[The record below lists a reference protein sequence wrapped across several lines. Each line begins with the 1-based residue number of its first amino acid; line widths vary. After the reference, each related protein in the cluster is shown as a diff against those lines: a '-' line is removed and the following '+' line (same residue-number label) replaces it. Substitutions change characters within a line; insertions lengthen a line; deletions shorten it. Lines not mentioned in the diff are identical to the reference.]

1 MSEIKNKDNLLNSSN
16 IGIALS
22 GGGIRATIFHLG
34 VFEWLAT
41 KNLFE
46 KISRISSV
54 SGASMCVGLIYSHN
68 DLKWP
73 SSKEY
78 LEIVLPKIKKTLE
91 SVDLQTAA
99 ILKLI
104 ISPHYWN
111 KKANLLAKLLES
123 KWNINGS
130 LQNLENKPMWYVNC
144 TTFETG
150 KRFRFSKE
158 NMGDYIL
165 GFSQNPNIP
174 LSEIIA
180 SSAGFPVLIGPYT
193 LELSKYKWEKSY
205 YSEKEFDDKKIPKVH
220 LWDGGVYDNLG
231 AESIFKF
238 GKEGEL
244 AKNVDYMIISNASA
258 SIGLSD
264 RSKEMFVSKTKRIL
278 DIAADQ
284 INSLRSRMIMEFIK
298 ETEKGLYLKIGN
310 SAEKIANDSNCNEAL
325 KEILLKNS
333 LSNEECDFAENYPTT
348 LKRPTDKE
356 FELLLR
362 HGFEVAK
369 CTYSCYANNDLTIKI

>member
-1 MSEIKNKDNLLNSSN
+1 MNGLERNNLLNSEN

-34 VFEWLAT
+34 VFEWLAS

-46 KISRISSV
+46 KISKVSSV
-54 SGASMCVGLIYSHN
+54 SGASMCVGLIYAHN
-68 DLKWP
+68 NLKWP
-73 SSKEY
+73 TSKEY
-78 LEIVLPKIKKTLE
+78 LNEVLPKIKETLF
-91 SVDLQTAA
+91 SIDLQTNA

-111 KKANLLAKLLES
+111 RKANLLAKLMES
-123 KWNINGS
+123 KWNISGT
-130 LQNLENKPMWYVNC
+130 LQDLEDRPLWYVNC
-144 TTFETG
+144 TTYETG
-150 KRFRFSKE
+150 KRFRFSK
-158 NMGDYIL
+158 NSMGDYIL
-165 GFSQNPNIP
+165 GFSYKPDIA

-193 LELSKYKWEKSY
+193 LQMSKFEWKKSY
-205 YSEKEFDDKKIPKVH
+205 YSEKDFDTQKFPKVH

-238 GKEGEL
+238 GKESEL
-244 AKNVDYMIISNASA
+244 SKNVDYMIISNASA
-258 SIGLSD
+258 SINLSD

-284 INSLRSRMIMEFIK
+284 INALRSRMIMDFI
-298 ETEKGLYLKIGN
+298 TQTQKGLYLKIGN
-310 SAEKIANDSNCNEAL
+310 SADKITNDSKCS
-325 KEILLKNS
+325 KELRKELIESS
-333 LSNEECDFAENYPTT
+333 LSNKDCDFAENYPTT
-348 LKRPTDKE
+348 LKRPTKDE

-369 CTYSCYANNDLTIKI
+369 NTYSCYVKDDIIVKS